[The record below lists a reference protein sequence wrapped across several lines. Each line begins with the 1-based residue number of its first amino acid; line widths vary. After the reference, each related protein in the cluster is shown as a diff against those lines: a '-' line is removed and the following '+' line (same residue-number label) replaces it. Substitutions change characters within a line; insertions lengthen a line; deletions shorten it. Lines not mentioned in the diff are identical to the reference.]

1 MGVRVLDIV
10 KSVDVVT
17 EKVDSIGKYGFD
29 ERDGELKSEV
39 ALSLSLFSIFL
50 GLSILSRFWFDWERD
65 HN

>member
-10 KSVDVVT
+10 KSVDVVA

-39 ALSLSLFSIFL
+39 SLSLSRNFL
-50 GLSILSRFWFDWERD
+50 YLPRPLDSQPFLV
-65 HN
+65 